1 LKIWEELK
9 KRSLLTFYKTIMKK
23 IMKKVNP
30 FLKKISK
37 NKRRVS
43 SIKNSRI
50 LADFF
55 NGLVIEVEE

>member
-1 LKIWEELK
+1 
-9 KRSLLTFYKTIMKK
+9 MKK